1 MTKITVRLEKAAKK
15 GGGDKYTGKIEESDF
30 SIYIPQSISRSEG
43 GEPKKEFTITI
54 S

>member
-1 MTKITVRLEKAAKK
+1 MTKITVRLEKMAKK
-15 GGGDKYTGKIEESDF
+15 GGGDKYAGKIEESDF
-30 SIYIPQSISRSEG
+30 SIYIPQSISRPE